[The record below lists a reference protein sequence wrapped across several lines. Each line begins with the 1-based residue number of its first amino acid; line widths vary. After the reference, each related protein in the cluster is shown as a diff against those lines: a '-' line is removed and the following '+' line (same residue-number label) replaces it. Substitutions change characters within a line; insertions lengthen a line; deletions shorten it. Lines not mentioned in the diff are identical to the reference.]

1 MIRAFF
7 RSLWHVLSFL
17 WTALDASRR
26 IFFNLLFL
34 ALLAGLLAALYY
46 NRPPHVEPRT
56 ALVLDLKGALV
67 EQHATPVGSLTLTG
81 LDGALEHH
89 DVQLRDVLQVL
100 DEAARD
106 PKITSVVLML
116 DDLQAAGMP
125 VLHEVSA
132 ALERFKARGKPVIAW
147 GAHYDQR
154 QYYLAAHANE
164 LYLDPMGQVEL
175 EGFGHYRN
183 YYRDALDK
191 LGITVHVMR
200 VGTYKSFAEPF
211 IANGPSPAALE
222 ADRTLYEALW
232 RSYTQDVEQLRH
244 LPGDSLQQAIDTLPQ
259 SLAAAHGDT
268 ARLALDQHWVD
279 GLKTRND
286 LRQLMQ
292 AKGATDSEHKTFRQ
306 ISFEDYLSLQNE
318 SHKGKA
324 IAVIVAEGEITDGTA
339 PAGSIGGLT
348 LSRLIRDARQ
358 DDDVRAVV
366 VRVDSPGGSV
376 YGSELIRRELALTR
390 EAGKPVVISMGTLAA
405 SGGYWLSLGADEIV
419 ADPDTVTG
427 SIGVFALVPTADR
440 LAEKLGIHTGGAT
453 TTWLSGSHHPLRPLD
468 PRFAAL
474 IQSSVSHVYDEFM
487 TRTAAARKTTTQK
500 IDAVAQGRVWT
511 GRQALVRGLVDRT
524 GSFEDAVHE
533 AASRARL
540 GQAYHLHYMD
550 PEPTGLAQ
558 WLQRLDGALPAL
570 ARADLP
576 ARLQAVLP
584 WLQDDSA
591 RDAATLMN
599 RLSTLSSDPAHF
611 MTVAHCLCQAP

>member
-26 IFFNLLFL
+26 VFFNLLFL
-34 ALLAGLLAALYY
+34 VLMAGLLAILYY
-46 NRPPHVEPRT
+46 NRPPHVESKT

-67 EQHATPVGSLTLTG
+67 EQHATPVDSLMLTG
-81 LDGALEHH
+81 LGGDLEHH

-100 DEAARD
+100 DAAAGD

-211 IANGPSPAALE
+211 VANGPSPAALE

-259 SLAAAHGDT
+259 SLATAHGDT
-268 ARLALDQHWVD
+268 ARLALEQHWVD
-279 GLKTRND
+279 GLKTRNE

-292 AKGATDSEHKTFRQ
+292 AKGAADSDHKTFRQ
-306 ISFEDYLSLQNE
+306 VSFEDYLSLQKE

-390 EAGKPVVISMGTLAA
+390 EAGKPVIISMGTLAA

-474 IQSSVSHVYDEFM
+474 LQSSVSHIYDEFM
-487 TRTAAARKTTTQK
+487 TRAAAARKTTTQK

-533 AASRARL
+533 AAARARL

-550 PEPTGLAQ
+550 PEPTGLEQ

-570 ARADLP
+570 ARVHLP
-576 ARLQAVLP
+576 ARLQALLP
-584 WLQDDSA
+584 WLQGDSA
-591 RDAATLMN
+591 RDAATLMS

-611 MTVAHCLCQAP
+611 MTVAHCLCEAP